1 MSHRSVFLGF
11 VVALAASAFVA
22 FAAQGGAG
30 RGQGQGAGAPPATPG
45 GGGQGQGGGRGRG
58 GPITLH
64 AARVLDGKG
73 GVVQNAVITVQGSK
87 IVSVGPMAAGQTP
100 TYELGD
106 ATLMPGMIDVHV
118 HLQWIFG
125 PNGNYNNYPNQRDMT
140 KAYQNDAVLENA
152 RMTLMAGF
160 TTVQSPGWNEDKP
173 LNTAIQAGV
182 VNGPRIVT
190 SLQPVSGGTPDAI
203 RASVRQHKAD
213 GADFIKFFASGSIR
227 QGGKMSTTQE
237 QLDAVC
243 GEAKA
248 QGLRTLIH
256 AHDPESII
264 ASVKAGCTEIEH
276 GVFADDAAIKA
287 MKDAN
292 VWFDPNIGLVLQ
304 NYLEHH
310 DEYLDSSIPP
320 EGFAFMERC
329 AAARHNRLQ
338 ESARRRPQDAD
349 GNGRCRR
356 CARPERPRDRRAGE
370 GGTDADGRDY
380 RDDVALGGVAQPR
393 GHDWHARAGL
403 RGRHRRGAWGSDQ
416 GHLGRHAGAVRDEG
430 RAGHE
435 EELTIDDRGL
445 TIDWLI
451 DDSQIED

>member
-1 MSHRSVFLGF
+1 MPHRF
-11 VVALAASAFVA
+11 VAMGLVVAVAATAFVALAA
-22 FAAQGGAG
+22 QAG
-30 RGQGQGAGAPPATPG
+30 GQGQGAGAGAGAAPPAG
-45 GGGQGQGGGRGRG
+45 RGQAQGQGRGRG
-58 GPITLH
+58 GAPVTLH

-73 GVVQNAVITVQGSK
+73 GVIENAVITIQGTK
-87 IVSVGPMAAGQTP
+87 IASVAPAKAGE
-100 TYELGD
+100 TYTYDFPD

-152 RMTLMAGF
+152 RVTLMAGF

-173 LNTAIQAGV
+173 LNAAIQAGV

-190 SLQPVSGGTPDAI
+190 SLQPVNGGTPEAI

-243 GEAKA
+243 GEAKTL
-248 QGLRTLIH
+248 GLRTLIH

-310 DEYLDSSIPP
+310 DEYL
-320 EGFAFMERC
+320 GFE
-329 AAARHNRLQ
+329 H
-338 ESARRRPQDAD
+338 SP
-349 GNGRCRR
+349 
-356 CARPERPRDRRAGE
+356 
-370 GGTDADGRDY
+370 
-380 RDDVALGGVAQPR
+380 
-393 GHDWHARAGL
+393 
-403 RGRHRRGAWGSDQ
+403 
-416 GHLGRHAGAVRDEG
+416 
-430 RAGHE
+430 
-435 EELTIDDRGL
+435 RGL
-445 TIDWLI
+445 TR
-451 DDSQIED
+451 SCRRGFRSSPPSSRKRSPRA